1 MIPQNIKWGWLHEQ
15 EDRETLLN
23 TASPT
28 SNILA
33 MRGEFDD
40 QDHYIL
46 ADVLE
51 ANLRVENQANQGS
64 CRGQSGSAAAE
75 TCNIIASGDR
85 SQQFSAQYI
94 YIETQ
99 KLDGIRGDN
108 GATIQNGITVM
119 ERGVCPEELWP
130 YPNPVHYQTS
140 PPDHSIEE
148 CRAEAAKFR
157 IRKHYDLRD
166 YEAARTFLASN
177 QGPIDTGIVWTE
189 SMADNN
195 GETIEEYSGRKIGG
209 HATLMARLSRRK
221 DRSGRPYIGLL
232 NSWSIR
238 WGKRG
243 WKDVSPTAWNQ
254 FSRDRNNVLIGVSDM
269 EIPKPRPWDFVKRPV
284 TH

>member
-1 MIPQNIKWGWLHEQ
+1 MIPQNIKWGWRHEE
-15 EDRETLLN
+15 EDREKLLQTAAS
-23 TASPT
+23 TAS
-28 SNILA
+28 ILA

-40 QDHYIL
+40 RDHYEL
-46 ADVLE
+46 ADVLQE
-51 ANLRVENQANQGS
+51 FLRVENQANQGS

-85 SQQFSAQYI
+85 TLQFSAQYL

-108 GATIQNGITVM
+108 GATIQNGITVL
-119 ERGVCPEELWP
+119 ERGICPEEFWP

-140 PPDHSIEE
+140 PPVHTLAE
-148 CRAEAAKFR
+148 CQEAAKQFR

-177 QGPIDTGIVWTE
+177 QGPIDSGILWTE
-189 SMADNN
+189 SMADSA

-232 NSWSIR
+232 NSWGKR
-238 WGKRG
+238 WGKLG
-243 WKDVSPTAWNQ
+243 WKDCSPTAWNQ

-269 EIPKPRPWDFVKRPV
+269 EIPMPRPWNYVKRPV

>member
-51 ANLRVENQANQGS
+51 ENLRVENQANQGS
-64 CRGQSGSAAAE
+64 CRGQSGAAGGE

-99 KLDGIRGDN
+99 KLDGISGDN
-108 GATIQNGITVM
+108 GATIKNGITVM
-119 ERGVCPEELWP
+119 ERGVCPEELWR

-177 QGPIDTGIVWTE
+177 QGPIDTGILWSE
-189 SMADNN
+189 SMADSN

-209 HATLMARLSRRK
+209 HATLMASLSRRK
-221 DRSGRPYIGLL
+221 DRSGRPYIRLL
-232 NSWSIR
+232 NSWGKR
-238 WGKRG
+238 WGKGG
-243 WKDVSPTAWNQ
+243 WKDCSPTAWNQ
-254 FSRDRNNVLIGVSDM
+254 FSRDRNNVLIGISDM